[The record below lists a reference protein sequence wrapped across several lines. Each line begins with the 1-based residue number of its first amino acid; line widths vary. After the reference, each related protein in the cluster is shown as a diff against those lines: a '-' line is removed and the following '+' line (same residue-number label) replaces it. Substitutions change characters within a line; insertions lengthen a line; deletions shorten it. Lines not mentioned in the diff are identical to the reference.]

1 MTRTGRILMASPA
14 ALLVATF
21 VGCGG
26 IQQGIEENAR
36 QLKQQQ
42 AQLDQLK
49 QEVAALQAQPTAGTP
64 QAGGAPPSLS
74 ARVPAGPHPTSESI
88 TGFARGARSAAGCDQ
103 AVTRE
108 ATRKGGKKF
117 AAGEFAA
124 ALGYYQDAVAACPT
138 SAQAELNVARAYEA
152 LGKRD
157 EAIAHYQSATR
168 LAANDGDN
176 TAGKS
181 AREALS
187 RLGAN

>member
-1 MTRTGRILMASPA
+1 MTRTGRILMASLA

-21 VGCGG
+21 VGCGS
-26 IQQGIEENAR
+26 IQQGIDENAR

-49 QEVAALQAQPTAGTP
+49 QEVAALQAQGAAGTP
-64 QAGGAPPSLS
+64 QAGGAPPS
-74 ARVPAGPHPTSESI
+74 
-88 TGFARGARSAAGCDQ
+88 GARAAAGCDQ
-103 AVTRE
+103 TVTRE

-187 RLGAN
+187 RLGSR

>member
-1 MTRTGRILMASPA
+1 MAMTRTGRILMASPA

-26 IQQGIEENAR
+26 IQQGLEENAH

-49 QEVAALQAQPTAGTP
+49 QEVAALQAQAAAGAP
-64 QAGGAPPSLS
+64 QSGGAPPS
-74 ARVPAGPHPTSESI
+74 GTQ
-88 TGFARGARSAAGCDQ
+88 SAAGCDQ

-117 AAGEFAA
+117 AAGEFTA
-124 ALGYYQDAVAACPT
+124 ALGYYQDAVTACPT
-138 SAQAELNVARAYEA
+138 SAQAEINVARAYEA

-157 EAIAHYQSATR
+157 QAIVHYQGATR
-168 LAANDGDN
+168 LAAKDGGG
-176 TAGKS
+176 TAGQS

-187 RLGAN
+187 RLGAR